1 MAPPHRLSAVLVS
14 RFLLDLQAA
23 NQHALQ
29 LGFDDPSSS
38 GLGSAS
44 AAASLIF
51 ARIDAVGS
59 IGAALPVGEFA
70 SWGSSVDTEE
80 AEDKLNAQSE

>member
-1 MAPPHRLSAVLVS
+1 MAPPHRLTAVLVS

-23 NQHALQ
+23 NQYALQ
-29 LGFDDPSSS
+29 LGFDDASSS
-38 GLGSAS
+38 GLGGAS

-59 IGAALPVGEFA
+59 IGAALPVGQFA
-70 SWGSSVDTEE
+70 SWDSSAGTEE
-80 AEDKLNAQSE
+80 EDKLDTQSE